1 MQGRKIF
8 THWSEIPFA
17 SSFRKVQR
25 SSLIL
30 DTFTLVVENPR
41 PSPPCDMSSD
51 IDEEDYSSIDSRD
64 PKMEIK
70 NSEMSSSRDEA
81 SGSDSPVGPANYPP
95 PAYVNLTNS
104 NFQFAQRNGMI
115 NDDRVNK
122 RDKSRMSRHSRKS
135 RSRERP
141 RGEPQGAPLGS
152 PVNTAS
158 LSFTGSID
166 PERIRER
173 ERELEKIH
181 RRSRE
186 LMLSP
191 RILDSVNTTIRSREG
206 STDRMT
212 RKTNSSP
219 SGVALDGW
227 KPAPPSSHHHHHHHH
242 LYKSPS
248 PIGNNS
254 QMGMHHAHH
263 GYGDAAHLHPQH
275 HHHQATRR
283 LPPTNP
289 ASLRRR
295 VQSPNRR
302 DFKDFSSHPRDFRSP
317 MKSVHNRAYLEEDD
331 DSGADSLGNDLSS
344 CARYGVNKFPI
355 PIALKIEPLGFSHNR
370 CGCRHSGGGGPG
382 SSSMALIPYD
392 SGSCCSRSHHGCCS
406 NWSCRS
412 NRSSTNYPVQT
423 VPGLEERLLQ
433 LEGDKDSLNLQVA
446 LLSDQLES
454 QTDKISDL
462 EKNLDDKK
470 DVLRKTEDV
479 LQREMLTRSS
489 LETKKLELMSEI
501 SSLKLKQAAVEK
513 ENSELKK
520 KLTKVLHLPEDSS
533 HSHQVVDTIMTLPP
547 SGKAFPLVCPPSSKS
562 NNNNN
567 TLQTF
572 GTMPRRSKRRDDR
585 LITSVPLETHFSP
598 DETDDSWFDKKIHGN
613 HSGSAPSLVQNGA
626 NTVPRAA
633 RHQSVER
640 TLTQYTSPNSP
651 GNRAPIATKPKGL
664 KKILG
669 RMRRANSGTLHDDKK
684 KDEGTDSLK
693 RGGFRASAG
702 SRFASWMTNT
712 NNVSYPDPNLPFRQ
726 WKVDT
731 ICSWLDNLGLYMYNA
746 EIRKHIKI
754 GEQLLALSSHDLEAK
769 FGIKSVLHRKKI
781 LLALQAKQEPGTIED
796 LPGRL
801 DHQWVVRWL
810 DDVGL
815 PQYKDAFL
823 EARIDGRVLNLLT
836 VDDLFQLKVTNLLH
850 HLSLKRG
857 IQVLRQNNF
866 EPSCL
871 KRRASPE
878 ERDRSSL
885 PIEVSLWTNHRVM
898 EWLRHVDLSEYAPNL
913 RGSGVHGGLLIYEPR
928 FGAEL
933 LASLLSIP
941 GSKTLLRR
949 HLSLHFRDLVGRE
962 TMQEK
967 RDFDDGPHTQELTPT
982 AKVKPVKRSQFS
994 LRRRKFKTDELDF
1007 EDLVCPIEA
1016 AEQEK

>member
-1 MQGRKIF
+1 M
-8 THWSEIPFA
+8 SASLFA
-17 SSFRKVQR
+17 SSSFRKVQR
-25 SSLIL
+25 SSFRL
-30 DTFTLVVENPR
+30 DAFTLAVENPR

-191 RILDSVNTTIRSREG
+191 RILDSVNSTIRSREG
-206 STDRMT
+206 SADRMT

-242 LYKSPS
+242 LLQSQAPPPLPPRLHSPISTNGHSSSSSMRYKSPS
-248 PIGNNS
+248 PIGNSN

-263 GYGDAAHLHPQH
+263 GYGEGAHLHPQH
-275 HHHQATRR
+275 HHHQTTRR

-289 ASLRRR
+289 TSLRRR

-344 CARYGVNKFPI
+344 CA
-355 PIALKIEPLGFSHNR
+355 SHHNR

-406 NWSCRS
+406 TWSCRS

-501 SSLKLKQAAVEK
+501 SSLKLKQAAVER

-520 KLTKVLHLPEDSS
+520 KLTKVMQLPEDST
-533 HSHQVVDTIMTLPP
+533 HPHHVVDTILTLPP
-547 SGKAFPLVCPPSSKS
+547 SGKAFPLVCPPSAK
-562 NNNNN
+562 NNN

-585 LITSVPLETHFSP
+585 LIASVPLETHFSP

-613 HSGSAPSLVQNGA
+613 HSGSAPSLAQNGA

-684 KDEGTDSLK
+684 KDDGNDSLK

-928 FGAEL
+928 FGADL

-967 RDFDDGPHTQELTPT
+967 RDFDEGPHTQELTPT

-1016 AEQEK
+1016 NDAEK